1 MAPGIPP
8 FLKKYWLPLL
18 LFAVG
23 LFFQLVVL
31 PSSYPPTHYDV
42 LKLGRYASV
51 EEVRKSYEQF
61 SQKWYFYIYRSLLK
75 LQLWLLSFRSQF
87 LIRYAFE
94 LLSNPILKKYYDL
107 FGLDEQQDVF
117 VSIKKQ
123 YQNEE
128 DYTKIKLPLLDP
140 SSYDSTIDAFNVI
153 GHEELMSG
161 ADREKPLLVQ
171 VYSNWSPRCAQ
182 FSDSWKRIAS
192 LLDGLADTGMV
203 EISDVELAA
212 HHADN
217 KFAKQPFFRNGLPAL
232 VAYPP
237 FCRSSDCYMRY
248 QGELSVDAVIDWT
261 ATYVLGLPRI
271 LYYSKETLD
280 YAMFLFFT
288 YLFINISVCCEKK
301 VKILFFSSTGERAAP
316 FLRKLAL
323 EYSNYV
329 AFANILWTEEDSQ
342 FWWNSLR
349 VESAPAFVLLKGSVT
364 DPAVYHGLPNRSELI
379 KLIEDHRRQ
388 EIPQLRSDTATQL
401 GCDAKGHSR
410 AGFDTLVWYCVIV
423 AGRPSSE
430 LSKMRELMHST
441 RKKLTGYAGAD
452 QTENLDSL
460 NDVATSPAAIAF
472 KDNRLSFAWLDG
484 DVQKKLCLF
493 YLNPED
499 AEGACGPRYGDHE
512 SPRVF
517 IVRFQRRTKEEE
529 EKIQEKTK
537 NNVMQSLLQQGANSA
552 SLLVAKY
559 NGTQEAD
566 EIVKWISQIIK
577 DGDTHAIPFFDQ
589 KVPDLELEEPSRV
602 WSSGTRTVHSAGS
615 GLVQRVKSVISLV
628 SDYAGDPRIGPSL
641 LLCAC
646 ISFGAIWLK
655 NTSPSVQ
662 SSDNRQENKTKTNEM
677 TGKRRSR
684 KPRSGLTDNPVSI
697 TDEVPEDAVNLLSS
711 GSDSE

>member
-1 MAPGIPP
+1 MALAVPQ
-8 FLKKYWLPLL
+8 FLKRYWLPVL

-23 LFFQLVVL
+23 LFFQLFVL

-42 LKLGRYASV
+42 LKLGRYAPV
-51 EEVRKSYEQF
+51 EQVTKSYEQF
-61 SQKWYFYIYRSLLK
+61 LQKW
-75 LQLWLLSFRSQF
+75 LSDSNRPTAVEFIK
-87 LIRYAFE
+87 IRYAFE
-94 LLSNPILKKYYDL
+94 LLSHPTLKKYYDL

-117 VSIKKQ
+117 VSIKEQ

-128 DYTKIKLPLLDP
+128 DYTKIKLPLLNP
-140 SSYDSTIDAFNVI
+140 SSYDSTIDAFNVL

-161 ADREKPLLVQ
+161 TDREKPLLVQ

-212 HHADN
+212 YHADK

-271 LYYSKETLD
+271 LYYSKETL
-280 YAMFLFFT
+280 MQKFFANVA
-288 YLFINISVCCEKK
+288 YHK
-301 VKILFFSSTGERAAP
+301 VKILLFSSTGERAAP

-379 KLIEDHRRQ
+379 KLIEDHRRR

-441 RKKLTGYAGAD
+441 REKLTGYDGAG
-452 QTENLDSL
+452 QIENLESL
-460 NDVATSPAAIAF
+460 NDAATSPAAIAF

-499 AEGACGPRYGDHE
+499 AEGACGPRYGDE
-512 SPRVF
+512 ETPRVF

-529 EKIQEKTK
+529 EKIKEKTK
-537 NNVMQSLLQQGANSA
+537 NNVMQSLLQEGGNSA

-577 DGDTHAIPFFDQ
+577 DGETHAIPFFHQ

-602 WSSGTRTVHSAGS
+602 WSSGTRTVHSASS
-615 GLVQRVKSVISLV
+615 GLVQRLKGVISLV
-628 SDYAGDPRIGPSL
+628 SDYSGDPRIGPSL

-662 SSDNRQENKTKTNEM
+662 SSDNRQENKTKDNKM
-677 TGKRRSR
+677 TGKRRSQ

-697 TDEVPEDAVNLLSS
+697 TDEVPKDAINLLSS